1 VVTWLTHTLAEWGLP
16 PELTFVFASIV
27 LLVLL
32 ISWGKIQPFLAFLV
46 ASSVAAIL
54 LGLPIDKVPG
64 VLEKGVGNILGG
76 LLGIVCIGAMFGKL
90 VANSGAAQK
99 IAMVLMRVFGEK
111 RLTWALMFTGFL
123 VGIPLFYNVGF
134 VLLVPL
140 VFSVVQQT
148 KVPPIYLGIPMFASL
163 SVTHGFLPPHPAPT
177 AMLPI
182 FGADIGTT
190 LMYGMIVA
198 LPAMICAGPLYARLF
213 RNIESKPITL
223 FVAPLRPE
231 NELPSTFNCFGSA
244 LLPVALIACS
254 MAVSKAPE
262 SWQPMLMFW
271 TNPLIV
277 MLLALGV
284 ATYTLGTSRG
294 MKLQQLMEDY
304 GNSVKDIAVI
314 LLIIAGAGTLK
325 EVFVATG
332 VDKNISAALTDI
344 AIDPLVLGWLIAGVI
359 RVSLGSATVA
369 GMTAASLM
377 APVVAAGG
385 VDPNLMVLAVGAGS
399 LMFSHVNDSGFW
411 MAKEYFNLSLK
422 ETIMSWTLMEGIVG
436 IVGIIGVL
444 CLEAV
449 LY

>member
-1 VVTWLTHTLAEWGLP
+1 V
-16 PELTFVFASIV
+16 
-27 LLVLL
+27 
-32 ISWGKIQPFLAFLV
+32 QPFLAFLV

-54 LGLPIDKVPG
+54 LGLPMDKVPG
-64 VLEKGVGNILGG
+64 VLEKGIGNILGS
-76 LLGIVCIGAMFGKL
+76 LVAIVCLGAMFGKL
-90 VANSGAAQK
+90 IANSGAAQK
-99 IAMVLMRVFGEK
+99 IAMVLMRLFGEK
-111 RLTWALMFTGFL
+111 RLTWALMFTGFV

-177 AMLPI
+177 AMLPM
-182 FGADIGTT
+182 FDASMGKT

-198 LPAMICAGPLYARLF
+198 LPAMICAGPLFARLF
-213 RNIESKPITL
+213 RNVKANPITL

-231 NELPSTFNCFGSA
+231 SELPGAFNCFASA
-244 LLPVALIACS
+244 LLPVLLISLSLSEFAHGAMHDPPVDVLHWS
-254 MAVSKAPE
+254 SPYD
-262 SWQPMLMFW
+262 SLFHFL
-271 TNPLIV
+271 THPLIV
-277 MLLALGV
+277 MLLSLAV
-284 ATYTLGTSRG
+284 ATYTLGLSRG
-294 MKLQQLMEDY
+294 MKIQSLMDEY

-332 VDKNISAALTDI
+332 VDKNISAALTGI
-344 AIDPLVLGWLIAGVI
+344 SIDPLVLGWLIAGVI

-369 GMTAASLM
+369 GMTAAGLM
-377 APVVAAGG
+377 APVVAAGN

-422 ETIMSWTLMEGIVG
+422 DTLKSWTLMEGIVG

-444 CLEAV
+444 ILEKIIA
-449 LY
+449 

>member
-1 VVTWLTHTLAEWGLP
+1 M
-16 PELTFVFASIV
+16 FYVFASIV

-46 ASSVAAIL
+46 ASSVAAVL
-54 LGLPIDKVPG
+54 LGLPAEKVPA
-64 VLEKGVGNILGG
+64 VLEKGIGNLLGG
-76 LLGIVCIGAMFGKL
+76 LLAIVCIGAMFGKL

-99 IAMVLMRVFGEK
+99 IAMVLMRMFGEK
-111 RLTWALMFTGFL
+111 YLTWALMFTGFL

-177 AMLPI
+177 AMLPM
-182 FGADIGTT
+182 FGADIATT
-190 LMYGMIVA
+190 LLYGLIVA
-198 LPAMICAGPLYARLF
+198 VPAMIIAGPVFAGLF
-213 RNIESKPITL
+213 RNVKSNPITL

-231 NELPSTFNCFGSA
+231 HELPSTFNCFASA
-244 LLPVALIACS
+244 LLPVVLIACS
-254 MAVSKAPE
+254 MLVPLAPE
-262 SWQPMLMFW
+262 EMQSALRFW
-271 TNPLIV
+271 TNPLVV
-277 MLLALGV
+277 MLLSLAV
-284 ATYTLGTSRG
+284 ATWTLGLSRG
-294 MKLQQLMEDY
+294 MKIQSLMDEY

-332 VDKNISAALTDI
+332 VDKQISETLTGI
-344 AIDPLVLGWLIAGVI
+344 AIDPLVLGWLIAGII

-369 GMTAASLM
+369 GMTAAGLM
-377 APVVAAGG
+377 APVVASTN

-422 ETIMSWTLMEGIVG
+422 DTLKSWTLMEGIVG
-436 IVGIIGVL
+436 VVGIVGVL
-444 CLEAV
+444 ALEAV
-449 LY
+449 IT

>member
-1 VVTWLTHTLAEWGLP
+1 MEMVY
-16 PELTFVFASIV
+16 VFASIV

-46 ASSVAAIL
+46 ASSVAAAL
-54 LGLPIDKVPG
+54 LGLPADKIPG
-64 VLEKGVGNILGG
+64 VLEKGIGNLLGG

-99 IAMVLMRVFGEK
+99 IAMVLMRLFGEK
-111 RLTWALMFTGFL
+111 RVTWAMMFTGFL

-140 VFSVVQQT
+140 VFSVVQQM
-148 KVPPIYLGIPMFASL
+148 KVPPIYVGIPMFASL

-182 FGADIGTT
+182 FGADISTT
-190 LMYGMIVA
+190 LLYGIIVA
-198 LPAMICAGPLYARLF
+198 LPAMILAGPVYARLF
-213 RNIESKPITL
+213 RNVKSNPITL

-231 NELPSTFNCFGSA
+231 AELPSAFNCFGSA

-254 MAVSKAPE
+254 MAVPLAPE
-262 SWQPMLMFW
+262 AWRSTLQFW

-277 MLLALGV
+277 MLLSLAV
-284 ATYTLGTSRG
+284 ATWTLGLSRG
-294 MKLQQLMEDY
+294 MKIQPLMDDY

-332 VDKNISAALTDI
+332 VDKQISASLTSI
-344 AIDPLVLGWLIAGVI
+344 PIDPLVLGWLIAGII

-369 GMTAASLM
+369 GMTAAGLM

-422 ETIMSWTLMEGIVG
+422 DTLKSWTLMEGIVG
-436 IVGIIGVL
+436 VVGIIGVL
-444 CLEAV
+444 LLEAV

>member
-1 VVTWLTHTLAEWGLP
+1 MEMVY
-16 PELTFVFASIV
+16 VFASIV

-32 ISWGKIQPFLAFLV
+32 ISWGKVQPFLAFLV
-46 ASSVAAIL
+46 ASSVAGVL
-54 LGLPIDKVPG
+54 LGLPAEKVPG
-64 VLEKGVGNILGG
+64 VLEKGIGNLLGG

-99 IAMVLMRVFGEK
+99 IAMVLMRLFGEK
-111 RLTWALMFTGFL
+111 HLTWALMFTGFL

-177 AMLPI
+177 AMLPM
-182 FGADIGTT
+182 FGADIATT
-190 LMYGMIVA
+190 LLYGLIVAVPAMIVA
-198 LPAMICAGPLYARLF
+198 GPVFASLF
-213 RNIESKPITL
+213 RNVKSNPITL

-231 NELPSTFNCFGSA
+231 QELPSAFNCFASA
-244 LLPVALIACS
+244 LLPVVVIACS
-254 MAVSKAPE
+254 MLVPMAPE
-262 SWQPMLMFW
+262 NLQSTLRFW

-277 MLLALGV
+277 MLLSLAV
-284 ATYTLGTSRG
+284 ATWTLGLSRG
-294 MKLQQLMEDY
+294 MKMQQLMDDY

-332 VDKNISAALTDI
+332 ADKQISESLTSI
-344 AIDPLVLGWLIAGVI
+344 AIDPLILGWLIAGII

-369 GMTAASLM
+369 GMTAAGLM
-377 APVVAAGG
+377 MPVVASTG

-422 ETIMSWTLMEGIVG
+422 DTLKSWTLMEGIVG
-436 IVGIIGVL
+436 VVGIIGVL
-444 CLEAV
+444 ILEAV

>member
-1 VVTWLTHTLAEWGLP
+1 M
-16 PELTFVFASIV
+16 ELVYVGASIV

-32 ISWGKIQPFLAFLV
+32 ISWGKVQPFLAFLV

-111 RLTWALMFTGFL
+111 HLTWALMFTGFL

-148 KVPPIYLGIPMFASL
+148 RVPPIYLGIPMFASL

-177 AMLPI
+177 AMLPM
-182 FGADIGTT
+182 FGADIATT
-190 LMYGMIVA
+190 LFYGLIVA
-198 LPAMICAGPLYARLF
+198 IPAMIIAGPVFAGLF
-213 RNIESKPITL
+213 RNVKSNPITL
-223 FVAPLRPE
+223 FVAPMRPE
-231 NELPSTFNCFGSA
+231 SELPSAFNCFASA

-254 MAVSKAPE
+254 MAVPLAPE
-262 SWQPMLMFW
+262 AWQPALRFW

-277 MLLALGV
+277 MLVSLAI
-284 ATYTLGTSRG
+284 ATYTLGLSRG
-294 MKLQQLMEDY
+294 MKIQPLMDDY

-314 LLIIAGAGTLK
+314 LLIIAGAGTL
-325 EVFVATG
+325 ERG
-332 VDKNISAALTDI
+332 VRGDWRRQEYFGGAHRNRHRSADSRLAHRRR
-344 AIDPLVLGWLIAGVI
+344 DP
-359 RVSLGSATVA
+359 RVA
-369 GMTAASLM
+369 GLGHRRGHD
-377 APVVAAGG
+377 GG
-385 VDPNLMVLAVGAGS
+385 RTHGARGGHGQRRPE
-399 LMFSHVNDSGFW
+399 SHG
-411 MAKEYFNLSLK
+411 AR
-422 ETIMSWTLMEGIVG
+422 GRRR
-436 IVGIIGVL
+436 
-444 CLEAV
+444 
-449 LY
+449 

>member
-1 VVTWLTHTLAEWGLP
+1 LEIAY
-16 PELTFVFASIV
+16 VFASIV

-32 ISWGKIQPFLAFLV
+32 ISWGKVQPFLAFLV

-54 LGLPIDKVPG
+54 LGLPMDKVPG
-64 VLEKGVGNILGG
+64 VLEKGIGNILAG
-76 LLGIVCIGAMFGKL
+76 LVAVVCIGAMFGKL

-99 IAMVLMRVFGEK
+99 IAMMLMRLFGEK

-163 SVTHGFLPPHPAPT
+163 SVTHGYLPPHPAPT
-177 AMLPI
+177 AMLPM

-190 LMYGMIVA
+190 IFYGILVG
-198 LPAMICAGPLYARLF
+198 LPAMICAGPLYARFF
-213 RNIESKPITL
+213 RNVKSNPITL
-223 FVAPLRPE
+223 FVAPLKPE
-231 NELPSTFNCFGSA
+231 NELPSTFNCFASA
-244 LLPVALIACS
+244 LLPVALITCS
-254 MAVSKAPE
+254 MAVPLAPE
-262 SWQPMLMFW
+262 NLQPLLKFA

-277 MLLALGV
+277 MLIALAC
-284 ATYTLGTSRG
+284 ATYTLGLSRG
-294 MKLQQLMEDY
+294 MKIQPLMDDY

-332 VDKNISAALTDI
+332 VDKNISDLLTGI
-344 AIDPLVLGWLIAGVI
+344 SIDPLVLGWLIAGVI

-369 GMTAASLM
+369 GMTAAGLM
-377 APVVAAGG
+377 APVVANAH

-422 ETIMSWTLMEGIVG
+422 ETLLSWTLMEGIVG
-436 IVGIIGVL
+436 VVGIIGVL
-444 CLEAV
+444 VLERIIS
-449 LY
+449 

>member
-1 VVTWLTHTLAEWGLP
+1 M
-16 PELTFVFASIV
+16 ELFYVFCSIV

-46 ASSVAAIL
+46 ASAVAAIL
-54 LGLPIDKVPG
+54 LGLELDKVPG
-64 VLEKGVGNILGG
+64 VLEKGIGNILGG
-76 LLGIVCIGAMFGKL
+76 LLAIVCIGAMFGKL
-90 VANSGAAQK
+90 VADSGAAQK

-111 RLTWALMFTGFL
+111 NATWALMFTGFL

-177 AMLPI
+177 AMLPM
-182 FGADIGTT
+182 FGADIGKT
-190 LMYGMIVA
+190 LWYGLIVA
-198 LPAMICAGPLYARLF
+198 LPAMIIAGPIFARLF
-213 RNIESKPITL
+213 RNVESKPITL
-223 FVAPLRPE
+223 FVAPMRPE
-231 NELPSTFNCFGSA
+231 SELPGTFNCFASA

-254 MAVSKAPE
+254 MAVPLAPTE
-262 SWQPMLMFW
+262 WQSALKFW
-271 TNPLIV
+271 TNPLVV
-277 MLLALGV
+277 MLLALAV
-284 ATYTLGTSRG
+284 ATYSLGLARG
-294 MKLQQLMEDY
+294 MKIQPLMDGY

-325 EVFVATG
+325 EVFVQTG
-332 VDKNISAALTDI
+332 VDKDISAALTGI
-344 AIDPLVLGWLIAGVI
+344 AIDPLILGWLIAGVI

-369 GMTAASLM
+369 GMTAAGLM
-377 APVVAAGG
+377 APVVVASD

-422 ETIMSWTLMEGIVG
+422 ETLKSWTLMEGIVG
-436 IVGIIGVL
+436 IVGILGVL
-444 CLEAV
+444 ALEAV
-449 LY
+449 LK

>member
-1 VVTWLTHTLAEWGLP
+1 M
-16 PELTFVFASIV
+16 ELVYVGISIV

-54 LGLPIDKVPG
+54 LGLPAEKIPG
-64 VLEKGVGNILGG
+64 VLENGIGKLLGG

-99 IAMVLMRVFGEK
+99 IAMVLMRLFGEK
-111 RLTWALMFTGFL
+111 HVTWAMMFTGFL

-148 KVPPIYLGIPMFASL
+148 KVPPIYVGIPMFASL

-177 AMLPI
+177 AMLPM
-182 FGADIGTT
+182 FGADIATT
-190 LMYGMIVA
+190 LWYGLIVA
-198 LPAMICAGPLYARLF
+198 LPAMIIAGPIFAKLF
-213 RNIESKPITL
+213 RNVKSNPITL

-231 NELPSTFNCFGSA
+231 SELPSAFNCFASA

-254 MAVSKAPE
+254 MAVPLAPQHMQ
-262 SWQPMLMFW
+262 SALLFW

-277 MLLALGV
+277 MLLSLAV
-284 ATYTLGTSRG
+284 ATWTLGLSRG
-294 MKLQQLMEDY
+294 MKIQPLMDDY

-332 VDKNISAALTDI
+332 VDKQISESLTSI
-344 AIDPLVLGWLIAGVI
+344 AIDPLILGWLIAGII

-369 GMTAASLM
+369 GMTAAGLM
-377 APVVAAGG
+377 APVVAAAD
-385 VDPNLMVLAVGAGS
+385 VDPNLMVLAIGAGS

-422 ETIMSWTLMEGIVG
+422 DTLKSWTLMEGIVG
-436 IVGIIGVL
+436 VVGIAGVL
-444 CLEAV
+444 VLEAV

>member
-1 VVTWLTHTLAEWGLP
+1 MEM
-16 PELTFVFASIV
+16 FYVFASIV

-46 ASSVAAIL
+46 ASSVAAVL
-54 LGLPIDKVPG
+54 LGLPAEKVPA
-64 VLEKGVGNILGG
+64 VLEKGIGNLLGG
-76 LLGIVCIGAMFGKL
+76 LLAIVCIGAMFGKL

-99 IAMVLMRVFGEK
+99 IAMVLMRMFGEK
-111 RLTWALMFTGFL
+111 YLTWALMFTGFL

-177 AMLPI
+177 AMLPM
-182 FGADIGTT
+182 FGADIATT
-190 LMYGMIVA
+190 LLYGLIVA
-198 LPAMICAGPLYARLF
+198 VPAMIIAGPVFAGLF
-213 RNIESKPITL
+213 RNVKSNPITL

-231 NELPSTFNCFGSA
+231 HELPSTFNCFASA
-244 LLPVALIACS
+244 LLPVVLIACS
-254 MAVSKAPE
+254 MLVPLAPDE
-262 SWQPMLMFW
+262 MQSALTFW
-271 TNPLIV
+271 TNPLVV
-277 MLLALGV
+277 MLLSLAV
-284 ATYTLGTSRG
+284 ATWTLGLSRG
-294 MKLQQLMEDY
+294 MKIQSLMDEY

-332 VDKNISAALTDI
+332 VDRQISETLTGI
-344 AIDPLVLGWLIAGVI
+344 AIDPLVLGWLIAGII

-369 GMTAASLM
+369 GMTAAGLM
-377 APVVAAGG
+377 APVVASTN

-422 ETIMSWTLMEGIVG
+422 DTLKSWTLMEGIVG
-436 IVGIIGVL
+436 VVGIAGVL
-444 CLEAV
+444 ILEAV
-449 LY
+449 IT

>member
-1 VVTWLTHTLAEWGLP
+1 
-16 PELTFVFASIV
+16 
-27 LLVLL
+27 
-32 ISWGKIQPFLAFLV
+32 
-46 ASSVAAIL
+46 
-54 LGLPIDKVPG
+54 
-64 VLEKGVGNILGG
+64 
-76 LLGIVCIGAMFGKL
+76 MFGKL
-90 VANSGAAQK
+90 VADSGAAQK

-177 AMLPI
+177 AMLPM

-190 LMYGMIVA
+190 LFYGLIVA
-198 LPAMICAGPLYARLF
+198 IPAMVIAGPIFAGLF
-213 RNIESKPITL
+213 RNVKSNPITL

-231 NELPSTFNCFGSA
+231 SELPSAFNCFASA

-254 MAVSKAPE
+254 MAVPQAPE
-262 SWQPMLMFW
+262 AWQPALRFW

-277 MLLALGV
+277 MLVSLAI
-284 ATYTLGTSRG
+284 ATYSLGLSRG
-294 MKLQQLMEDY
+294 MKMQSLMDGY

-332 VDKNISAALTDI
+332 VDANISAALTGI
-344 AIDPLVLGWLIAGVI
+344 AIDPLILGWLIAGVI

-369 GMTAASLM
+369 GMTAAGLM
-377 APVVAAGG
+377 APVVASGG
-385 VDPNLMVLAVGAGS
+385 TDPNLMVLAVGAGS

-422 ETIMSWTLMEGIVG
+422 DTLKSWTLMEGIVG
-436 IVGIIGVL
+436 IVGIVGVL
-444 CLEAV
+444 ILEAV
-449 LY
+449 IY

>member
-1 VVTWLTHTLAEWGLP
+1 MEIWY
-16 PELTFVFASIV
+16 VFGSIV

-32 ISWGKIQPFLAFLV
+32 ISWGRVQPFLAFLI
-46 ASSVAAIL
+46 ASAAAAML
-54 LGLPIDKVPG
+54 LGLPLDKVPG
-64 VLEKGVGNILGG
+64 VLEKGIGNIMAG
-76 LLGIVCIGAMFGKL
+76 LLGIVCLGAMFGKL

-111 RLTWALMFTGFL
+111 NLTWALMFTGFL

-177 AMLPI
+177 AMLPM
-182 FGADIGTT
+182 FGANMGLT
-190 LMYGMIVA
+190 LFYGLIVA
-198 LPAMICAGPLYARLF
+198 MPAMIIAGPLFAKLF
-213 RNIESKPITL
+213 RNVQAKPITL
-223 FVAPLRPE
+223 FVAPMRPE
-231 NELPSTFNCFGSA
+231 SELPSAFNCFATA
-244 LLPVALIACS
+244 LLPVVLISLSLYEMLVAP
-254 MAVSKAPE
+254 VSAGVRPAY
-262 SWQPMLMFW
+262 LFF
-271 TNPLIV
+271 TNPLVV
-277 MLLALGV
+277 MLLSLAIG
-284 ATYTLGTSRG
+284 TWTLGLSRG
-294 MKLQQLMEDY
+294 MKIQALMDDY

-332 VDKNISAALTDI
+332 VDKNISDLLTGI
-344 AIDPLVLGWLIAGVI
+344 SIDPLILGWLIAGVI

-369 GMTAASLM
+369 GMTAAGLM
-377 APVVAAGG
+377 APVVANAH

-422 ETIMSWTLMEGIVG
+422 ETLQSWTIMEGIVG

-444 CLEAV
+444 ILEAV
-449 LY
+449 IT

>member
-1 VVTWLTHTLAEWGLP
+1 MEIWY
-16 PELTFVFASIV
+16 VFASIV

-32 ISWGKIQPFLAFLV
+32 ISWAKIQPFLAFLV
-46 ASSVAAIL
+46 ASSVAAVL
-54 LGLPIDKVPG
+54 LGLPADKIPG
-64 VLEKGVGNILGG
+64 VLEKGIGNLLGG

-99 IAMVLMRVFGEK
+99 IALVLMRVFGEK
-111 RLTWALMFTGFL
+111 NLTWALMFTGFL

-148 KVPPIYLGIPMFASL
+148 KLPPIYLGIPMFASL
-163 SVTHGFLPPHPAPT
+163 SVTHGYLPPHPAPT

-182 FGADIGTT
+182 FGADIGKT
-190 LMYGMIVA
+190 LMYGIVVA

-213 RNIESKPITL
+213 RNVEAKPITL

-231 NELPSTFNCFGSA
+231 SELPGTFNCFASA

-254 MAVSKAPE
+254 MGVPYAPADL
-262 SWQPMLMFW
+262 QPALKFW

-277 MLLALGV
+277 MLLGLAV
-284 ATYTLGTSRG
+284 ATYTLGLSRG
-294 MKLQQLMEDY
+294 MKIQALMDDY

-325 EVFVATG
+325 EVFTATG
-332 VDKNISAALTDI
+332 VDRNISALVSGL
-344 AIDPLVLGWLIAGVI
+344 AINPLLLGWLIAGVI
-359 RVSLGSATVA
+359 RISLGSATVA
-369 GMTAASLM
+369 GMTAAGLM
-377 APVVAAGG
+377 APVVAHAH

-411 MAKEYFNLSLK
+411 MAKEYFNLSIK
-422 ETIMSWTLMEGIVG
+422 ETILSWTLMEGIVG
-436 IVGIIGVL
+436 IVGIVGVL
-444 CLEAV
+444 VLEK
-449 LY
+449 LIS

>member
-1 VVTWLTHTLAEWGLP
+1 M
-16 PELTFVFASIV
+16 ELVYVGVSIV

-32 ISWGKIQPFLAFLV
+32 ISWGKVQPFLAFLV

-111 RLTWALMFTGFL
+111 HLTWALMFTGFL

-148 KVPPIYLGIPMFASL
+148 KVPPIYLGIPLFASL

-177 AMLPI
+177 AMLPM

-190 LMYGMIVA
+190 LLYGLIVA
-198 LPAMICAGPLYARLF
+198 IPAMILAGPVYAGLF
-213 RNIESKPITL
+213 RNVKSNPITL
-223 FVAPLRPE
+223 FVAPMRPE
-231 NELPSTFNCFGSA
+231 SELPSTFNCFASA

-254 MAVSKAPE
+254 MAVPTAPE
-262 SWQPMLMFW
+262 AWQPILKFW

-277 MLLALGV
+277 MLVSLGI
-284 ATYTLGTSRG
+284 ATYTLGLSRG
-294 MKLQQLMEDY
+294 MKIQSLMDDY

-325 EVFVATG
+325 QVFTETG
-332 VDKNISAALTDI
+332 VEKNISAALLSVP
-344 AIDPLVLGWLIAGVI
+344 IDPLLLGWLIAGVI

-369 GMTAASLM
+369 GMTAAGLM
-377 APVVAAGG
+377 APVVASGN

-422 ETIMSWTLMEGIVG
+422 DTLKSWTLMEGIVG
-436 IVGIIGVL
+436 VVGIIGVL
-444 CLEAV
+444 ALEAV
-449 LY
+449 IT